1 MRRKKLA
8 DRWYNFK
15 KHSFKLAAVA
25 LFIMILA
32 AVTDLL
38 YHGSGMGIFSLL
50 IYLAAIIVYTVN
62 IMAYDEKRY
71 SLYDEYIIKNSFR
84 GVDAASR
91 KFRKAMELMRAGEY
105 LTLSLEIF
113 QEVAEY
119 QLEEREK
126 AVLYYYI
133 GAVYREMGY
142 PTNAA
147 LYFEKSADIEI
158 LHPAV
163 LLNAERS
170 YSAAGNAE
178 KAEELIEKMYSLEYD
193 KKYYD
198 FLETDRGRIYLSE
211 DMADKAFEIYSAAYE
226 NGLDKT
232 GAICGLAVSC
242 LLLGDVE
249 KSRSYYRSASLKADY
264 FSSQRGFDDY
274 YEHIARSCGLY
285 EEIKDILPSRENL
298 PNSENTDA
306 DEEKVSDRE

>member
-15 KHSFKLAAVA
+15 KHSVKLAAAA
-25 LFIMILA
+25 LFIMIFA

-50 IYLAAIIVYTVN
+50 LYLAAIIIYIVN

-84 GVDAASR
+84 GTDAASR
-91 KFRKAMELMRAGEY
+91 KFRKAMELMRTGEY

-147 LYFEKSADIEI
+147 LYFEKSADIE
-158 LHPAV
+158 
-163 LLNAERS
+163 
-170 YSAAGNAE
+170 
-178 KAEELIEKMYSLEYD
+178 
-193 KKYYD
+193 KYYD

-232 GAICGLAVSC
+232 GAVCGLAVSC

-285 EEIKDILPSRENL
+285 EEIKDILPSREN
-298 PNSENTDA
+298 TDA

>member
-15 KHSFKLAAVA
+15 KHSIKLAAVA
-25 LFIMILA
+25 LFIMIFA
-32 AVTDLL
+32 AATDLL

-50 IYLAAIIVYTVN
+50 LYLAAIIIYIVN

-71 SLYDEYIIKNSFR
+71 SLYSFR
-84 GVDAASR
+84 GTDAASR
-91 KFRKAMELMRAGEY
+91 KFRKAMELMRTGEY

-119 QLEEREK
+119 QLKEREK

-211 DMADKAFEIYSAAYE
+211 DMADRAFEIYSAAYE

-232 GAICGLAVSC
+232 GAVCGLAVSC

-285 EEIKDILPSRENL
+285 EEIKDILPSREN
-298 PNSENTDA
+298 TDA